1 VREKP
6 KKDIAFTAV
15 IVLLSIFA
23 AGTLVYDM
31 TYVMSGAFALDR
43 GGTRH
48 FPFLLPV
55 VLGVFIAIM
64 VKIQRLTRDR

>member
-1 VREKP
+1 VREKS
-6 KKDIAFTAV
+6 KKDHAFTAI
-15 IVLLSIFA
+15 IVLLSVFA
-23 AGTLVYDM
+23 AAALVYDM
-31 TYVMSGAFALDR
+31 TYVMSGQFALDR